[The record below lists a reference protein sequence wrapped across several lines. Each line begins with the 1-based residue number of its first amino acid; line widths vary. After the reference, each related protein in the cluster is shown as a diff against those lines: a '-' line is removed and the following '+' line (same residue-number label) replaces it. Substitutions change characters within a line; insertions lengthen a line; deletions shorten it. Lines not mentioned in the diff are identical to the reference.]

1 MPSYKVT
8 VQPSEEATT
17 TTRLVEAKSPAQA
30 IQFVAKDTIKAE
42 KISTKEAYELG
53 KQGIEMEDATAD
65 TAAPAATEQSDD

>member
-8 VQPSEEATT
+8 VQPTEEATT

-30 IQFVAKDTIKAE
+30 IQVVAKDTIKAE

-53 KQGIEMEDATAD
+53 KQGIEMEDATSTAD
-65 TAAPAATEQSDD
+65 PGASSAQ